1 MRRRS
6 LLKAG
11 ATLPVLA
18 ALPVLPTLSLAAGDA
33 GSPLIYL
40 SPLQSDGSLSRCQA
54 EVWFIGDQGNYYV
67 VTAADAW
74 RAKAIAQGLTQTQ
87 VWVGD
92 VGAWQ
97 SADGKWR
104 DLPSAMT
111 QASLEADAV
120 AHARLLTIFGRK
132 YADEWGTWGPRFSD
146 GLVDGSR
153 VMLKYS
159 PA

>member
-6 LLKAG
+6 LLKVS
-11 ATLPVLA
+11 ATLPMLAVLPM
-18 ALPVLPTLSLAAGDA
+18 LPVPTLAAGDA
-33 GSPLIYL
+33 GSPLLYL
-40 SPLQSDGSLSRCQA
+40 SPLQSNGTLSKCQA
-54 EVWFIGDQGNYYV
+54 EVWFVAHESNYYV

-74 RAKAIAQGLTQTQ
+74 RAKAITRGLTQAQ

-92 VGAWQ
+92 VGAWG

-104 DLPSAMT
+104 DLPTVMT
-111 QASLEADAV
+111 QASLEGDAPM
-120 AHARLLTIFGRK
+120 HDRLLTIFGRK
-132 YADEWGTWGPRFSD
+132 YADEWGTWGPRFKQ